1 MLSDTYHTNFSKLIL
16 QRNSM
21 DESIHCARK
30 AGDPVVTEHV
40 SLG

>member
-1 MLSDTYHTNFSKLIL
+1 
-16 QRNSM
+16 M